1 MSMRAALKM
10 ILVCLLVSLGV
21 SGCVLS
27 ASGSSLTS
35 EEYRELAQ
43 DFEESARELEVVN
56 WYGANG
62 ARFKYQEIVDS
73 GTGLTDTVRDG
84 RHLALSRLR
93 AVEVRTAGIDRTSG
107 DKKLGAAL
115 AAYFRA
121 SRLFYANLGETLDY
135 FDQVSLMLGREG
147 EARQAFYVAP
157 VAGDEVAVG
166 DVYRQTLNDAIDEMR
181 ALKAPAS
188 LRELHKMEIEWL
200 EARLD
205 HLERS
210 RGAGLSGDAEEA
222 SQLIDEKTAE
232 WTAFRKTFEKLELK
246 VAEESAGARNAK
258 EVERL
263 LGEVQSVIADRL

>member
-1 MSMRAALKM
+1 MSARATLKM

-27 ASGSSLTS
+27 TLGSSLTS
-35 EEYRELAQ
+35 EEYRQLSQ
-43 DFEESARELEVVN
+43 DLEESARELEAIN

-62 ARFKYQEIVDS
+62 SRFKYQEIVGD
-73 GTGLTDTVRDG
+73 GVNLIDIVRDDH
-84 RHLALSRLR
+84 RLALSRLK
-93 AVEVRTAGIDRTSG
+93 AMEARTDGIDWTSG
-107 DKKLGAAL
+107 DKELGAAL
-115 AAYFRA
+115 EAYFRA
-121 SRLFYANLGETLDY
+121 SRSFYAGFGEALDY
-135 FDQVSLMLGREG
+135 FNQVSLLLGQEG

-157 VAGDEVAVG
+157 VAGDEVAAG
-166 DVYRQTLNDAIDEMR
+166 DVYCQTLDDAIDEMR
-181 ALKAPAS
+181 ALEAPAS
-188 LRELHKMEIEWL
+188 LRGLHKTEIEWL

-232 WTAFRKTFEKLELK
+232 WTAFGKTFEELELK
-246 VAEESAGARNAK
+246 VAEKSVEARDAK

-263 LGEVQSVIADRL
+263 LGEVQKAMADKE